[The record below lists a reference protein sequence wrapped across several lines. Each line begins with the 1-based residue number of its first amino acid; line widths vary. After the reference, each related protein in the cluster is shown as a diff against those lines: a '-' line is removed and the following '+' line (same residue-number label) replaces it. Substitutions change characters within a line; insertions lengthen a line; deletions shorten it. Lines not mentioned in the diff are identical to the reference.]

1 MVIVP
6 PSIDL
11 GAVGPELI
19 LTGAASLLLLVGV
32 FFKEQSRVL
41 NPWIALAGVI
51 LAAGCASTS
60 LFPHTTFQGM
70 YAADLF
76 TRFFKLLFLLGT
88 GMTILISIK
97 YTADEH
103 IEHAEYYA
111 LLLFATVGMMLMAAA
126 SDLVTVFLGIEL
138 LSISLYIL
146 AGYTRVRL
154 ASNEAS
160 LKYFLLGG
168 FATGFLLYG
177 MALIYGSTGHTN
189 LAKIAYA
196 VSHGNLN
203 TGLLTIGALLLLVG
217 LGFKVAAAP
226 FHQWTPD
233 VYQGSPIPVTAFM
246 SAGPKAAVLAVM
258 IRLFEQ
264 SIAFMNV
271 DWVVWITVL
280 SILTMTVGNVA
291 ALVQTDAKRML
302 AFSSI
307 SHAGYAMVGMA
318 AASHEGSSAVLYY
331 MLVYTFMN
339 IGAFGIL
346 ALVARQNEQRTAMR
360 DFTGFAYKNPALA
373 LIMTI
378 LVFSL
383 AGIPP
388 MAGFMAKFY
397 IFMSA
402 IKAGQNFLVL
412 AAVLNSAIGIYYYL
426 RFAIYMYMKEEEAP
440 STLPPLRASLG
451 LILAL
456 VISLYG
462 VIRLGILPAEYLDF
476 AGKALLTF

>member
-32 FFKEQSRVL
+32 FFKEQSRAL

-51 LAAGCASTS
+51 LAAGCASEP

-88 GMTILISIK
+88 GLTILISIK
-97 YTADEH
+97 YTADEQ

-138 LSISLYIL
+138 LSLSLYIL

-154 ASNEAS
+154 ESNEAS

-196 VSHGNLN
+196 VSHGGLN
-203 TGLLTIGALLLLVG
+203 TSLLTMAALMLLVG

-258 IRLFEQ
+258 IRVFEQ
-264 SIAFMNV
+264 AIAFMNV
-271 DWVVWITVL
+271 DWIVWITVL
-280 SILTMTVGNVA
+280 SILTMTVGNIA
-291 ALVQTDAKRML
+291 ALVQSDAKRML

-318 AASHEGSSAVLYY
+318 AANREGASAVLYY

-346 ALVARQNEQRTAMR
+346 ALVARQNEKRTAMR
-360 DFTGFAYKNPALA
+360 DFSGLAYKNPALA
-373 LIMTI
+373 FIMTI

-426 RFAIYMYMKEEEAP
+426 RFAIYMYMKEEQAP
-440 STLPPLRASLG
+440 TTLPPLRASLG

-476 AGKALLTF
+476 AGKAFLSF

>member
-11 GAVGPELI
+11 AAVGPELI
-19 LTGAASLLLLVGV
+19 LTGVASLLLLVGA
-32 FFKEQSRVL
+32 FFKEQSRAL
-41 NPWIALAGVI
+41 NPWIALTGVI
-51 LAAGCASTS
+51 FAAGCASGP
-60 LFPHTTFQGM
+60 LFPHSTFQGM
-70 YAADLF
+70 YSADLF
-76 TRFFKLLFLLGT
+76 AQFFKLLFLLGT
-88 GMTILISIK
+88 AMTILISIK
-97 YTADEH
+97 YTVDEQ

-138 LSISLYIL
+138 LSISLYVL
-146 AGYTRVRL
+146 AGYTRTRL
-154 ASNEAS
+154 VSNEAS

-177 MALIYGSTGHTN
+177 MALIYGCTGHTN

-196 VSHGNLN
+196 VSHGSLN

-233 VYQGSPIPVTAFM
+233 VYQGAPIPVTAFM

-258 IRLFEQ
+258 IRMFEQ

-271 DWVVWITVL
+271 DWIVWIAVL
-280 SILTMTVGNVA
+280 AVLTMTVGNIA

-318 AASHEGSSAVLYY
+318 AASREGSSAVLYY

-360 DFTGFAYKNPALA
+360 DFTGFAYKNPGLA
-373 LIMTI
+373 FVMTI

-402 IKAGQNFLVL
+402 IKAGQNFLVI

-426 RFAIYMYMKEEEAP
+426 RFAIYMYMKEEAGP

-476 AGKALLTF
+476 AGKALLSF